1 MEQSHSPTV
10 RFAAR
15 SGVNRGNLGP
25 LLLLGSGLVVL
36 VLLSLFLGRYPQP
49 GFVSP
54 VALADDPFMQTV
66 VLNLRLPRILTA
78 VLLGLSLGAAGQVFQ
93 MMFSN
98 PLVEPGFLGV
108 SQGAAFGAALAV
120 VFLGNRAVFVQG
132 SAAVFAV
139 SGLVLSS
146 VLARKIRFGGW
157 ILRLILAGIAVSA
170 LFTAGVGFIKYIADP
185 LEELPEITFWLLGG
199 LWGSSWERLI
209 TIVPVVVPAL
219 IILTALR
226 WRLNVMSLSDEIV
239 HSLGVSP
246 QIERILLLGSAT
258 AATASVISV
267 TGIVGWI
274 GLIVPHLARR
284 LFGVDTR
291 YSLPGAMLIGAIFAV
306 ICDDAARTLLAGE
319 LPLGIISSFFGAVF
333 FLIIMASRKPRRA
346 KEHVRRTDR

>member
-1 MEQSHSPTV
+1 MVKSQSSSLVTQ
-10 RFAAR
+10 AR
-15 SGVNRGNLGP
+15 PGVKHGNLRSI
-25 LLLLGSGLVVL
+25 LLLSGGLAAL
-36 VLLSLFLGRYPQP
+36 VLISLFLGRYPQP

-54 VALADDPFMQTV
+54 FALEDDPFMRTIV
-66 VLNLRLPRILTA
+66 FNLRLPRVLTA
-78 VLLGLSLGAAGQVFQ
+78 VLLGMSLGAAGQVFQ

-132 SAAVFAV
+132 GAAVFAV

-209 TIVPVVVPAL
+209 TILPVVVPAL

-239 HSLGVSP
+239 HSLGVTP
-246 QIERILLLGSAT
+246 QVERVLLLGSAT

-267 TGIVGWI
+267 TGIISWI
-274 GLIVPHLARR
+274 GLIVPHMARR
-284 LFGVDTR
+284 IFGVDTR
-291 YSLPGAMLIGAIFAV
+291 YSLPGAMLIGALFAV

-333 FLIIMASRKPRRA
+333 FLIIMASKKPRRG
-346 KEHVRRTDR
+346 KERARRTDR